1 MDPREERLL
10 ETVAD
15 AVQARI
21 REAADGRFSDRTG
34 MGADGTPTKWVDR
47 IAEEVILEHVDEAD
61 VPLNV
66 LSEEAGFV
74 DNGAD
79 RTLVTDPI
87 DGTTNAS
94 RGIPVYC
101 TSLGVGTDTL
111 SSVDLGLVRN
121 IPTGETYKAAR
132 GEGATLDGEPIEPA
146 EYDLERAAIST
157 AVARDRNPEAL
168 GAALERGDF
177 RDFRHLGS
185 ATLEMCFVAQGA
197 LDVYW
202 HPTEALRVMDVAAS
216 TLVVREA
223 GGQVLDAA
231 GDELDMPLGMKTRRS
246 VLAIGDPDVLDHI
259 EVIA

>member
-1 MDPREERLL
+1 MDPREESLL
-10 ETVAD
+10 ETIAD
-15 AVQARI
+15 AVEDRI
-21 REAADGRFSDRTG
+21 GAAADRRFSQRTG

-47 IAEEVILEHVDEAD
+47 IAEEVILDHVEEAD

-74 DNGAD
+74 DHGAD

-101 TSLGVGTDTL
+101 TSLAVGSGSL

-121 IPTGETYKAAR
+121 IPTGQTYRAR
-132 GEGATLDGEPIEPA
+132 AGEGATLDGEPIEPA

-157 AVARDRNPEAL
+157 AVARERNPEAL
-168 GAALERGDF
+168 SRALERGDF

-197 LDVYW
+197 LDAYW

-223 GGQVLDAA
+223 GGHVLDAA
-231 GDELDMPLGMKTRRS
+231 GDDLDMPLGMKTRRS
-246 VLAIGDPDVLDHI
+246 VLAVGDPAVLDHI
-259 EVIA
+259 EVIT